1 MSGPTPRVRVFPD
14 ADSATLGAVEEWSRA
29 LARDEEDAVDL
40 AGSAPNPVR
49 RVLFAG
55 GTTPER
61 LYRKLA
67 SPSTFPRADW
77 RRVEGFFADER
88 CVPPDHRDSNYGL
101 VRRTLLD
108 VLGDDAPKVHRMRG
122 EDPDPSEAALAYERS
137 VVDAFAAE
145 ADDTPSF
152 DLALL
157 GVGEDGHTAS
167 LFPGRSIDPD
177 RLCVATTKPEDG
189 SARLTMT
196 LRLLDAA
203 RHVLFFVLGASKA
216 DAVAR
221 CVGPDA
227 TPPREPRPGT
237 LPHDPPPAALVRPA
251 HGRVI
256 WILDQGAAR
265 ELRA

>member
-1 MSGPTPRVRVFPD
+1 VTASVPRVRVFPD
-14 ADSATLGAVEEWSRA
+14 ADAATIGAVEEWSRA
-29 LARDEEDAVDL
+29 LARDEEETVAL
-40 AGSAPNPVR
+40 AAGAEPPNR

-55 GTTPER
+55 GSTPER

-67 SPSTFPRADW
+67 EPSSVPRAGW
-77 RRVEGFFADER
+77 RRVEGFFGDER
-88 CVPPDHRDSNYGL
+88 CVPPDHPDSNYGL
-101 VRRTLLD
+101 VRRALLD
-108 VLGDDAPKVHRMRG
+108 PLGEDAPKVHRMRG
-122 EDPDPSEAALAYERS
+122 EHPDPAAAALEYQRA
-137 VVDAFAAE
+137 VVDAFGAVPDE
-145 ADDTPSF
+145 TPSF

-177 RLCVATTKPEDG
+177 RLCVATTAPKDG
-189 SARLTMT
+189 SPRLTVT

-203 RHVLFFVLGASKA
+203 RHVLFFVLGSSKA
-216 DAVAR
+216 EAVAR

-227 TPPREPRPGT
+227 SQPRELRPRD
-237 LPHDPPPAALVRPA
+237 LPHDPPPAALVRPL
-251 HGRVI
+251 HGRVV

>member
-1 MSGPTPRVRVFPD
+1 MTGPVPRVRVFPD
-14 ADSATLGAVEEWSRA
+14 AEAATLGAVEEWTRA
-29 LARDEEDAVDL
+29 LARDEGDAVDL
-40 AGSAPNPVR
+40 AGSAPSPMR

-55 GTTPER
+55 GSTPER

-67 SPSTFPRADW
+67 EPSTIPPSDW
-77 RRVEGFFADER
+77 RRIEGFFGDER
-88 CVPPDHRDSNYGL
+88 CVPPEHHHSNFCL
-101 VRRTLLD
+101 VRRALLD
-108 VLGDDAPKVHRMRG
+108 PLGDDAPKVHRMRG
-122 EDPDPSEAALAYERS
+122 ENPDPEEAALEYER
-137 VVDAFAAE
+137 VVIEAFGAE
-145 ADDTPSF
+145 LEGTPSF

-167 LFPGRSIDPD
+167 LFPGRSIDED
-177 RLCVATTKPEDG
+177 RLCVATTKPDDG
-189 SARLTMT
+189 SARITVT

-203 RHVLFFVLGASKA
+203 RHVLFFVLGAAKA

-221 CVGPDA
+221 CVGPDLA
-227 TPPREPRPGT
+227 ALRDPLPST

-251 HGRVI
+251 QGRVV

>member
-1 MSGPTPRVRVFPD
+1 MSAPVPRVRVFPD

-29 LARDEEDAVDL
+29 LARDEEDTVAL
-40 AGSAPNPVR
+40 AGSAPSPVR

-55 GTTPER
+55 GSTPER

-67 SPSTFPRADW
+67 EPSMIPRADW
-77 RRVEGFFADER
+77 RRLEGFFGDER
-88 CVPPDHRDSNYGL
+88 CVPPGHPDSNYGM

-108 VLGDDAPKVHRMRG
+108 ALGNDAPEVHRMRG
-122 EDPDPSEAALAYERS
+122 EADPDQAAREYERA
-137 VVDAFAAE
+137 VVDAFGAE
-145 ADDTPSF
+145 PDDTPSF

-167 LFPGRSIDPD
+167 LFPGRAIDPD
-177 RLCVATTKPEDG
+177 RLCVATTKPDDG
-189 SARLTMT
+189 SARLTVT
-196 LRLLDAA
+196 LHLLDAA
-203 RHVLFFVLGASKA
+203 RHVLFFVLGAAKA

-227 TPPREPRPGT
+227 TAPREPRPRT
-237 LPHDPPPAALVRPA
+237 LPHDPPPAALVRPP
-251 HGRVI
+251 HGRVV

>member
-1 MSGPTPRVRVFPD
+1 VSGPTPRVRVFPD

-67 SPSTFPRADW
+67 SPSTFHRADW
-77 RRVEGFFADER
+77 RRVEGFFTDER
-88 CVPPDHRDSNYGL
+88 CVPPDHPHSNYGL

-108 VLGDDAPKVHRMRG
+108 ALGDDAPKVHRMRG
-122 EDPDPSEAALAYERS
+122 EDPDPSGAALAYERS

-167 LFPGRSIDPD
+167 LFPGR
-177 RLCVATTKPEDG
+177 
-189 SARLTMT
+189 
-196 LRLLDAA
+196 
-203 RHVLFFVLGASKA
+203 
-216 DAVAR
+216 
-221 CVGPDA
+221 
-227 TPPREPRPGT
+227 
-237 LPHDPPPAALVRPA
+237 
-251 HGRVI
+251 
-256 WILDQGAAR
+256 
-265 ELRA
+265 

>member
-1 MSGPTPRVRVFPD
+1 MSGPVPRVRVFPD
-14 ADSATLGAVEEWSRA
+14 AEAATLGAALEWSRA
-29 LARDEEDAVDL
+29 LARDEEGTVEL
-40 AGSAPNPVR
+40 AGGAPGPVR

-61 LYRKLA
+61 LYRTLA
-67 SPSTFPRADW
+67 EPSIVPRADW
-77 RRVEGFFADER
+77 RRVEGFFGDER
-88 CVPPDHRDSNYGL
+88 CVPPDHPDSNFGL

-108 VLGDDAPKVHRMRG
+108 PLGDDAPKIHRMRG
-122 EDPDPSEAALAYERS
+122 EADPDEAARDYERA
-137 VVDAFAAE
+137 VIDAFR
-145 ADDTPSF
+145 ADPDATPSF

-167 LFPGRSIDPD
+167 LFPGGSIDPD

-189 SARLTMT
+189 SARITVT

-216 DAVAR
+216 EAVAR
-221 CVGPDA
+221 CVGHDA
-227 TPPREPRPGT
+227 AALRDPRPRT
-237 LPHDPPPAALVRPA
+237 LPHDPPPAALVRPP
-251 HGRVI
+251 HGRVV

>member
-1 MSGPTPRVRVFPD
+1 MSGPVPRVRVFPD
-14 ADSATLGAVEEWSRA
+14 ADSATLGAIEEWSRA
-29 LARDEEDAVDL
+29 LARDEEEAVVL
-40 AGSAPNPVR
+40 AAGAEPPNR

-55 GTTPER
+55 GSTPER

-67 SPSTFPRADW
+67 MPSTIPRADW
-77 RRVEGFFADER
+77 RRVEGFFGDER
-88 CVPPDHRDSNYGL
+88 CVPPDHPDSNYGL

-108 VLGDDAPKVHRMRG
+108 ALGDDAPKVHRMRG
-122 EDPDPSEAALAYERS
+122 EDPDPREAALAYERA
-137 VVDAFAAE
+137 VVDAFGAE
-145 ADDTPSF
+145 PDDTPSF

-189 SARLTMT
+189 SARLTVT

-203 RHVLFFVLGASKA
+203 RHVLFFVLGAAKA
-216 DAVAR
+216 NAVAR

-227 TPPREPRPGT
+227 TAPREPRPRN
-237 LPHDPPPAALVRPA
+237 LPHDPPPAALIRPP
-251 HGRVI
+251 HGRVV